1 MNLDLLELSILL
13 VTAGICGSLAELI
26 VGYNPTGMVT
36 IVFSII
42 VGVIGAF
49 IGTWIFSIALGL
61 PGVFTIRVGTER
73 FSLLWAT
80 LGSMLLLLALQG
92 LRLGER
98 FAPTTN

>member
-26 VGYNPTGMVT
+26 IGYNPTGMV
-36 IVFSII
+36 ILIFSII

-49 IGTWIFSIALGL
+49 IGTWIFTVALGL
-61 PGVFTIRVGTER
+61 PGFLTIRVGTER
-73 FSLLWAT
+73 FDLLWAT
-80 LGSMLLLLALQG
+80 FGSMLLLLALQG

-98 FAPTTN
+98 FTPTSN